1 MKYLRL
7 LVAFAKASFIAD
19 LQYRANFATRIVT
32 DIFWYLAQII
42 TFETIYHHTQ
52 KIGTWGVEEIRI
64 FLGILFVVDALYMF
78 FFSEN
83 LDKISERVRKGELD
97 LLLAKPVN
105 SQFMISFQ
113 RFNTAIIG
121 NLIIGVTWLIFS
133 LINFSQ
139 THAETFHWSRLFWLF
154 ILIPCG
160 LISVYVVRFSFA
172 TMAIF
177 LTRAESIQYLWFQIY
192 RLGMR
197 PDSIYHPWLRFAIL
211 TIIPVG
217 SIASVPTSFLVDTP
231 NPAMLLWVMIWSVLL
246 LWLSKKLWKFSLKFY
261 SSASS

>member
-1 MKYLRL
+1 MKYFRL

-19 LQYRANFATRIVT
+19 LEYRANFATRIVT

-42 TFETIYHHTQ
+42 TFETIYQHTK
-52 KIGTWGVEEIRI
+52 KIGNWGVEEIRI
-64 FLGILFVVDALYMF
+64 FLGILFVLDALYMF

-83 LDKISERVRKGELD
+83 LDKISDRIRKGEID
-97 LLLAKPVN
+97 LLLAKPVS

-121 NLIIGVTWLIFS
+121 NLFIGLAWLIFS
-133 LINFSQ
+133 LISYSQ
-139 THAETFHWSRLFWLF
+139 THAETFHWLNLLWLI

-160 LISVYVVRFSFA
+160 LISIYIVRFTFS
-172 TMAIF
+172 TMALF
-177 LTRAESIQYLWFQIY
+177 LTRAESIQYLWFQVY

-197 PDSIYHPWLRFAIL
+197 PDSIYHPWLRFVIL
-211 TIIPVG
+211 TIIPVAT
-217 SIASVPTSFLVDTP
+217 IASVPTSFIVEAP
-231 NPAMLLWVMIWSVLL
+231 NPALLIWIVMSSAAL
-246 LWLSKKLWKFSLKFY
+246 LWLTQKLWKFSLKYY